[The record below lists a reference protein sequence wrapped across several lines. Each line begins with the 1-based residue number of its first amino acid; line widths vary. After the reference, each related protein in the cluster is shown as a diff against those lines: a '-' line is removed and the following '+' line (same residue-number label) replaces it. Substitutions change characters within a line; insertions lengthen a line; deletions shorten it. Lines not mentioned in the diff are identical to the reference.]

1 KNMPEGNILQVLD
14 YYKNYALEGDEIPLN
29 NYLLSSPKGFP
40 TLRSLVDSQ
49 LQAAKPS
56 AARANQPQP
65 TPCSRRKEE
74 LFQIQK
80 FTDIDQAAES
90 VQLNWQDDWETLSQ
104 KLFRNSTGDLEKVRS
119 AFVFTCRDWN
129 NGLPARNK
137 ESSAYTLIRE
147 RNYAEIFENLV
158 RAGGVPIERIE
169 GWKKSADSKVGFHV
183 RRSVNPW
190 HACFV
195 SGEWRLVDV
204 HWAASSVFSSR
215 TGRYRELDKDGELSQ
230 TLTASETPQ
239 IEEKFGRNEFFFL
252 TDPEKLVMSHYPDD
266 RSWQLLKKPIKFE
279 QFEQMPHYFA
289 GSEQA
294 MPHCWQ
300 VEPLNYLKNVIL
312 AEEEGR
318 VEILFRV
325 PDAELLRDLEF
336 DAKVSIAS
344 RCLSSSDAPAS
355 NRLKHGRIIRCD
367 RLGPAPSDIVR
378 VVFRSPCAG
387 KFALTVRIKKKYG
400 GSGWARLATY
410 IVHCPVNQTQS
421 ADQSS
426 NTHQHQIE
434 SENQSENQSQNRSHN
449 QFQNQSQSQSQN
461 RSQSQ
466 SQNQSQNRSAS
477 PLGRKVPMG
486 NLTRDQ
492 LAQLRSYPRPPKWEF
507 KAVKATLLML
517 GFYEGRSNKWVRCQQ
532 LISAIPQAAND
543 LIIESVHPEIA
554 ARCLQLVQSKSG
566 TPAAKDNPEE
576 KASYIF
582 REWVE
587 KNANAVKEVTPPGE
601 FKAADKQRQVQLFGI
616 TPEEE
621 AHWDWEDNIKKSEV
635 AQKFICFCDYCHV
648 AIYNN
653 DLKIHLHCNVS
664 RANGLRK
671 NAL

>member
-1 KNMPEGNILQVLD
+1 MPEGNILQVLD

-137 ESSAYTLIRE
+137 ESSAYRLIRE

-410 IVHCPVNQTQS
+410 IVHCPV
-421 ADQSS
+421 
-426 NTHQHQIE
+426 
-434 SENQSENQSQNRSHN
+434 
-449 QFQNQSQSQSQN
+449 
-461 RSQSQ
+461 
-466 SQNQSQNRSAS
+466 
-477 PLGRKVPMG
+477 
-486 NLTRDQ
+486 
-492 LAQLRSYPRPPKWEF
+492 
-507 KAVKATLLML
+507 
-517 GFYEGRSNKWVRCQQ
+517 KWVRCQQ

>member
-1 KNMPEGNILQVLD
+1 MPEGNILQVLD

-137 ESSAYTLIRE
+137 ESSAYRLIRE

-266 RSWQLLKKPIKFE
+266 RSWQLCKKPIKFE

-336 DAKVSIAS
+336 DAKVSIAK

-355 NRLKHGRIIRCD
+355 NRLKHGRIIHCD
-367 RLGPAPSDIVR
+367 RLGPAPSDIVQ

-410 IVHCPVNQTQS
+410 IVHCPVVDLDATPKPEPKPY
-421 ADQSS
+421 
-426 NTHQHQIE
+426 IW
-434 SENQSENQSQNRSHN
+434 SQNRS
-449 QFQNQSQSQSQN
+449 S
-461 RSQSQ
+461 
-466 SQNQSQNRSAS
+466 S
-477 PLGRKVPMG
+477 PLGRKFPMG
-486 NLTRDQ
+486 NLTREQ
-492 LAQLRSYPRPPKWEF
+492 LAQLRSYPKPPKWEF
-507 KAVKATLLML
+507 KAIKAILLML
-517 GFYEGRSNKWVRCQQ
+517 GFYEGRSN
-532 LISAIPQAAND
+532 AAND

-566 TPAAKDNPEE
+566 TPTAKDNPEE

-587 KNANAVKEVTPPGE
+587 KNANAVKEVTPPGD